1 VKRIQVSPAAR
12 ADIDRIEAW
21 YERQK
26 DGLGDRFLTAV
37 EQTADRIALNPE
49 GYVKV
54 IKEARKADLRKFPYS
69 LWFTIE
75 NDVMVI
81 ACLHQRRD
89 RVLARERA
97 LGVRPMPDPS

>member
-1 VKRIQVSPAAR
+1 
-12 ADIDRIEAW
+12 
-21 YERQK
+21 
-26 DGLGDRFLTAV
+26 
-37 EQTADRIALNPE
+37 
-49 GYVKV
+49 V